1 MCSFHIK
8 AGARLLRSRH
18 RRMGRPRK
26 VRTSEEEA
34 AYQESRRAAHRE
46 YQRRRRLE
54 PARLAEEAAAK
65 RRRRAGDPEYVQQE
79 NARERERKRR
89 LREDPDVREAE
100 KERYHA
106 RKSVAL
112 PARSV
117 GVVQGNRAVQRDQS
131 TSCEKGVSKSAQANI
146 LTRMVSGWTQTEEV
160 QDFHDASSPLKV
172 PLPSKGEP
180 PLVAFLNRS
189 AIAIQMLLHSNEAQ
203 ESQVEGVT
211 KQHPLDCRGHSLVA
225 AGPPKGTE
233 GIDAFAQSCITKE
246 VTDKTTWCAG
256 ISEAELYSPKVSSW
270 MQSED
275 LEDSD
280 DYS

>member
-1 MCSFHIK
+1 
-8 AGARLLRSRH
+8 
-18 RRMGRPRK
+18 MGRPRK

-106 RKSVAL
+106 RKSVIL
-112 PARSV
+112 SARSTR
-117 GVVQGNRAVQRDQS
+117 VVQGNCAVQRDQS
-131 TSCEKGVSKSAQANI
+131 TSCEKGVSKSTQAN
-146 LTRMVSGWTQTEEV
+146 LFPHMVFRWAQTEEV
-160 QDFHDASSPLKV
+160 QDFHDASSSVEV
-172 PLPSKGEP
+172 PLLSKEEPS
-180 PLVAFLNRS
+180 LVTFLNRS
-189 AIAIQMLLHSNEAQ
+189 AMAIRMLLHANETQ
-203 ESQVEGVT
+203 QSQAEWVT